1 MWNTTQFE
9 IHAGSDV
16 CSHSAFTKAQSPN
29 VTTPRRLT
37 AEHPAARC
45 CVQKGRCGICRRSC
59 MTGRMKETSLV
70 LRWTIMK
77 PNYFFFFFLICN
89 LYSLQNTAWNLFVL
103 WNTVILWLWQRA
115 AECFLMSQWQLF
127 LSFDLFGKHQANV
140 DLSLTT
146 RKLAVA
152 FCTLRHYHF
161 CFRGFKRLKM
171 ILSVEVFEERNRCL
185 TVYTERPWQG
195 VSSRFVLL
203 SRVRLIPKYVILT
216 PLLSWYK
223 KA

>member
-1 MWNTTQFE
+1 MSPLLAVWRRSTQ
-9 IHAGSDV
+9 
-16 CSHSAFTKAQSPN
+16 
-29 VTTPRRLT
+29 RLG
-37 AEHPAARC
+37 AA
-45 CVQKGRCGICRRSC
+45 CRRAAVVFVAGLAWQVVWKRRVWYWDEQLWSQ
-59 MTGRMKETSLV
+59 TT
-70 LRWTIMK
+70 
-77 PNYFFFFFLICN
+77 FFFFFLICN